1 MANPDHIRQLCEGAR
16 PWNAWREANPDIAPD
31 LSGAE
36 LALGQ
41 RQFGPSTGGP
51 INLRGA
57 NLERAMLRHA
67 TLVGADLEGA
77 SLHAADLAYARLN
90 GARLTGADLTGA
102 LLDHADFAG
111 VCCEGAIIAG
121 TNLDAVANLQQSQID
136 AMNGDRYTVVPGDR
150 KIPLRWRVGP
160 QATLLDPETKVATQP
175 AAEPDG
181 TMAPE
186 TPAAGETMA
195 PMDAAAWPGAEPE
208 AEAVEEPQVEV
219 KPRPAKPSMAD
230 HFALLDLEPTA
241 TADEIRKAYRK
252 LAKVY
257 HPDLNPGDA
266 AAAQRF
272 KEIDEAYRILLAP
285 PPASMPPPPFYRS
298 WTAVGAIFV
307 TMMAGPPAVL
317 YWFVQPSMRLAEP
330 SRIAVSD
337 TRDNPAPYPGPSKP
351 EPGQP
356 TMPTAEPEPS
366 APLPP
371 AASPTPEEQVAAVA
385 PPPEPAPAE
394 PPMVLEDKPAEP
406 PAQAEPMPPAASP
419 PPEEQVAAVT
429 PSPEPAPAEP
439 PMVLEDK
446 PAEPPARAEDE
457 PAPPPV
463 APVQAQPEPA
473 AIAVDVPDIAA
484 PASPPP
490 PPPAEAG
497 PSAESRAADLEPAK
511 PAAPDKAA
519 ATIQMAR
526 TDPATEAEPEAAP
539 SPPQTATDPA
549 PPPEESA
556 DQTASID
563 PLTLQLPER
572 RPNDIARSQLQS
584 TFANLR
590 LEEDK
595 RLWAAAAKGH
605 GRDALEVYLRA
616 FPKGTYASLA
626 RQRLA
631 ALKAAQ
637 PSPTAPLQDRKD
649 RKHAAETP
657 AKPLEAGPGDLAP
670 AEPRA
675 AAAPTPASEPHEQ
688 SPRVRWPSSDEPFAD
703 RLPGVR

>member
-16 PWNAWREANPDIAPD
+16 AWNAWREAHPDIAPD

-51 INLRGA
+51 VNLRGA

-67 TLVGADLEGA
+67 TLVGADLDGA
-77 SLHAADLAYARLN
+77 SLRAADLAYARLN

-111 VCCEGAIIAG
+111 VCCEGAIVAG
-121 TNLDAVANLQQSQID
+121 TNLEAVANLQQSQID
-136 AMNGDRYTVVPGDR
+136 AMTGDRYTVLPGDR
-150 KIPLRWRVGP
+150 KSPLRWRVGP
-160 QATLLDPETKVATQP
+160 QATLLDPEAKLAAQP
-175 AAEPDG
+175 AAEPDHA
-181 TMAPE
+181 MAPE
-186 TPAAGETMA
+186 TPVAGETMA
-195 PMDAAAWPGAEPE
+195 AMDAAAWPGAEPE
-208 AEAVEEPQVEV
+208 AEVVEEPRAQV
-219 KPRPAKPSMAD
+219 KPRAAKPSMAD
-230 HFALLDLEPTA
+230 HFALLDLDPTA
-241 TADEIRKAYRK
+241 TADAIRKAYRK

-285 PPASMPPPPFYRS
+285 PPARMPPPPFYRS

-307 TMMAGPPAVL
+307 TMMAGPPAAL

-330 SRIAVSD
+330 SRIAVSE
-337 TRDNPAPYPGPSKP
+337 TRDIPTPDPGQSKP
-351 EPGQP
+351 EAGQSA
-356 TMPTAEPEPS
+356 TPTAEPEPS

-371 AASPTPEEQVAAVA
+371 AASAAPEEQVAAVA
-385 PPPEPAPAE
+385 PPPEPAPAA
-394 PPMVLEDKPAEP
+394 PPMVVEDKPAEP
-406 PAQAEPMPPAASP
+406 GAQAEAEPLPPAASAA
-419 PPEEQVAAVT
+419 PEEQVAAVT

-439 PMVLEDK
+439 PMVVEDK
-446 PAEPPARAEDE
+446 PAE

-463 APVQAQPEPA
+463 APVQAESGPA

-497 PSAESRAADLEPAK
+497 PPAESRAADFDVAK
-511 PAAPDKAA
+511 PAAPDEAA
-519 ATIQMAR
+519 ATLQMAR
-526 TDPATEAEPEAAP
+526 TDPATEAEPEPEAAP

-549 PPPEESA
+549 PPAEERA

-572 RPNDIARSQLQS
+572 RPNDIARSQLEN

-605 GRDALEVYLRA
+605 GTDALEVYLRA

-649 RKHAAETP
+649 RRHAAETP

-670 AEPRA
+670 AEPQA
-675 AAAPTPASEPHEQ
+675 AAAPIPASEPHEQ